1 MLPYYVVNAFTNKAF
16 SGNPAGVVVLN
27 EPIKEDLMQ
36 KIAKENKLSETTFIL
51 KEKDLYKIRWFTPE
65 KEVDLCGHATL
76 ASTYVISRYLE
87 DDLSHITF
95 SSKSGLL
102 EVTISGE
109 DITLFFTMVDVK
121 QVPITAMMRESI
133 EPTILEAYRT
143 ADEEHLVLYLEN
155 QESIENFKIDLE
167 KISQLAPH
175 GVTLTAQSSEKNI
188 DYVLRYFAPNYGINE
203 DPVTGSAQTRLAPIW
218 TKKLGKEQLVS
229 KQLSERQGLM
239 MIELEENLVKISGQ
253 ANLYL
258 KGNIDI

>member
-1 MLPYYVVNAFTNKAF
+1 
-16 SGNPAGVVVLN
+16 
-27 EPIKEDLMQ
+27 MQ
-36 KIAKENKLSETTFIL
+36 KIAKENKLSETAFIL

-87 DDLSHITF
+87 DDFSHITF

-109 DITLFFTMVDVK
+109 DITLFFPMVDVK
-121 QVPITAMMRESI
+121 QVPITAMMSETIES
-133 EPTILEAYRT
+133 EILEAYRT
-143 ADEEHLVLYLEN
+143 PDEEHLVLYLEN

-175 GVTLTAQSSEKNI
+175 GVTLTAQSFDNDI

-239 MIELEENLVKISGQ
+239 MIDLEEHLVKISGQ

-258 KGNIDI
+258 KGSIDI

>member
-36 KIAKENKLSETTFIL
+36 KIAKENKLSETAFIL

-121 QVPITAMMRESI
+121 QVPIT
-133 EPTILEAYRT
+133 
-143 ADEEHLVLYLEN
+143 
-155 QESIENFKIDLE
+155 
-167 KISQLAPH
+167 
-175 GVTLTAQSSEKNI
+175 
-188 DYVLRYFAPNYGINE
+188 
-203 DPVTGSAQTRLAPIW
+203 
-218 TKKLGKEQLVS
+218 
-229 KQLSERQGLM
+229 
-239 MIELEENLVKISGQ
+239 
-253 ANLYL
+253 
-258 KGNIDI
+258 